1 MKLTVSGAAI
11 GTVAGFLIGVAGS
24 MVFDSVYDNWDNITE
39 GFSNVFSGIGSLFA

>member
-11 GTVAGFLIGVAGS
+11 GTVAGFLIGVAG
-24 MVFDSVYDNWDNITE
+24 SVYDNWDNITE